1 MTERPSDFNDG
12 TSPQSADWEAVA
24 RHMSGEDTAES
35 RSHIEALLAEPGN
48 RELLASLDELTS
60 RMSSE
65 IPTDVDVEAA
75 LRMVKARF
83 DDTEPVSLRLE
94 RSTTSVPTARRAKW
108 RVPFPAIAAAA
119 LIAAGL
125 GTWLTVSRHAPTG
138 NKATPAPRM
147 LATGV
152 GIRDSLRLTDGT
164 KVVLGPQSSIRVAL
178 GYDVSSRVV
187 EVRGVAYFEVIHD
200 AARPF
205 TVKTSN
211 ATIQD
216 VGTKFAVRTDSPD
229 GVGVI
234 VTEGSVSL
242 APVQGVAPPVV
253 LKAGDRGTLN
263 SSGRVVTRH
272 GAANDDDLAWLNGR
286 LVFRETPISEVAS
299 ELRRWYG
306 IELQLADPSLAGR
319 HLTATFSGEP
329 ADRVLEVIGLALG
342 ADIERHGDTAVIRSN
357 KGRVR

>member
-1 MTERPSDFNDG
+1 MTERPSDFNNDN
-12 TSPQSADWEAVA
+12 SPQSADWEAVA
-24 RHMSGEDTAES
+24 RHMTGEDTGDS
-35 RSHIEALLAEPGN
+35 RSRVESLLADPGN
-48 RELLASLDELTS
+48 RDLLASLDEITT

-65 IPTDVDVEAA
+65 LLDIDVEAA
-75 LRMVKARF
+75 LNKVKARF
-83 DDTEPVSLRLE
+83 NEVEARPLRLE
-94 RSTTSVPTARRAKW
+94 RSAPRTIPAQRATW
-108 RVPFPAIAAAA
+108 RVPFPAIAAAG
-119 LIAAGL
+119 LIAIGL
-125 GTWLTVSRHAPTG
+125 GTWLTVGKRASTDNA
-138 NKATPAPRM
+138 ATSAPRM

-164 KVVLGPQSSIRVAL
+164 KIVLGPRSSIKVAS
-178 GYDVSSRVV
+178 GYNVSSREV
-187 EVRGVAYFEVIHD
+187 EIHGDAYFEVVHNAD
-200 AARPF
+200 RPF
-205 TVKTSN
+205 TVNTPV

-242 APVQGVAPPVV
+242 APVQGASPPVV

-263 SSGRVVTRH
+263 SSGKVVTRR
-272 GAANDDDLAWLNGR
+272 GAANDDDMAWLSGR

-306 IELQLADPSLAGR
+306 IELQLADPSLASR

-329 ADRVLEVIGLALG
+329 ADRVLEVISLALG
-342 ADIERHGDTAVIRSN
+342 ADIERHGDTAVVRSV